1 LPDINQI
8 IVITVLIF
16 LVIALYKEFI
26 GTALSFIIAVIVLGV
41 SHVLTP
47 SEILGG
53 FANEQIAVILMLLLL
68 GDVYR
73 QTSVLDIFFD
83 WIFKSAKSE
92 RNFMTRMMLVVAPL
106 SGFLNNTPLVALL
119 IPYVHSWSKRN
130 KKKVSKLLMPL
141 SFAAILG
148 GCATLIGTSTNLIV
162 NGLVTDQIAHS
173 SVTDKLIVAGLK
185 PLGIF
190 DFAAV
195 GIPMIIIGI
204 IYMLTLGRK
213 LLPDRK
219 DIIEKFSNNEKKYIV
234 EARISK
240 GSDIIGKS
248 IKEANLRNLDGL
260 FLSDVIRKDIV
271 ITSAPNDTILQEEDI
286 LLFTGN
292 TDSVL
297 QLVDSKP
304 GFEIPSVGMF
314 ARKKNTE
321 VLEIVVSHNSSFI
334 RKTLKELNFRAKYDG
349 TAIAIHRNG
358 KTLSGKLGLVRLEP
372 GDSILLLTGT
382 YFPER
387 MANSQDFYLIS
398 RLKEIQRIGTG
409 KTIFLVAGTIAVILF
424 SILGYIKLFNGLM
437 VLLTGIVLLKIAR
450 PKQLAKSIDY
460 ELAIIIAL
468 SLALGTAM
476 MKTGVADFFASGI
489 LSVFRPFGNV
499 GILAG
504 IYVITSIL
512 AAFVTNKAA
521 VAVVFPVAL
530 SLAIELGSQPLPF
543 ILVVAF
549 AAAANFMTPIG
560 YQTNLMIYGPGGY
573 RFRDF
578 LRVGTPLTFI
588 YGIVTIIVL
597 GFMYF

>member
-1 LPDINQI
+1 MPNFDQI
-8 IVITVLIF
+8 IVIATLVF

-26 GTALSFIIAVIVLGV
+26 GPALAFMIVVIVLGV
-41 SHVLTP
+41 SQVLTP
-47 SEILGG
+47 SEILAG
-53 FANEQIAVILMLLLL
+53 FANEQIAVIIMLLLL

-92 RNFMTRMMLVVAPL
+92 KGFMARMMLVVAPL

-119 IPYVHSWSKRN
+119 IPYVHSWSRRN
-130 KKKVSKLLMPL
+130 GKMASKLLIPL

-162 NGLVTDQIAHS
+162 NGLVTDQ
-173 SVTDKLIVAGLK
+173 LIIPHLK

-190 DFAAV
+190 DFLPV
-195 GIPMIIIGI
+195 GVPMIIIGT
-204 IYMLTLGRK
+204 IYMLTIGRR
-213 LLPDRK
+213 LLPERK
-219 DIIEKFSNNEKKYIV
+219 GIIEKFSGNQKQYIV
-234 EARISK
+234 EARITKNS
-240 GSDIIGKS
+240 SIIGKS

-260 FLSDVIRKDIV
+260 FLADVIRQDII

-292 TDSVL
+292 SSSVVD
-297 QLVDSKP
+297 LVDSSSD
-304 GFEIPSVGMF
+304 FEIPSVGMF
-314 ARKKNTE
+314 ARKKDTE

-334 RKTLKELNFRAKYDG
+334 RKTLKEINFRAKYDG

-358 KTLSGKLGLVRLEP
+358 ETLSGKLGSVRLVP

-398 RLKEIQRIGTG
+398 RLKEIHRIGVG

-424 SILGYIKLFNGLM
+424 SILGIIQLFNGLM
-437 VLLTGIVLLKIAR
+437 VLITSIILLKIAN
-450 PKQLAKSIDY
+450 PKQLAKSVDY
-460 ELAIIIAL
+460 ELGIIIAL

-476 MKTGVADFFASGI
+476 IKTGVADMFAGAI
-489 LSVFRPFGNV
+489 MSVFKPMGSV

-504 IYVITSIL
+504 IYLITSLL
-512 AAFVTNKAA
+512 AAFITNKAA
-521 VAVVFPVAL
+521 VAVVFPVSL
-530 SLAIELGSQPLPF
+530 SLAIELGAAPLPF

-578 LRVGTPLTFI
+578 LRVGTPLTI
-588 YGIVTIIVL
+588 LYGVVTILVL
-597 GFMYF
+597 GFLYF